1 MKTNMKP
8 ASILYPQP
16 VLVIASYDK
25 EGHADAMVAAW
36 GGIYDTNQIGFMLDH
51 RHQTTENIR
60 AASAFTVSM
69 ATVGTMAESDYFG
82 CVSERAAAGKIAH
95 VGFHVVK
102 SEHVEAPVITEYPLT
117 FECKVSKVTQV
128 GEDFHFVGDIVN
140 ILVDDSILTEG
151 KIDPM
156 KLAPITFD
164 AVHGKYL
171 PLGEAVGKAWGEG
184 RIFMK

>member
-1 MKTNMKP
+1 MKTSCKP
-8 ASILYPQP
+8 QSILYPQP

-82 CVSERAAAGKIAH
+82 SVSEKTAAGKIERSRLPRCEERACRSTGH
-95 VGFHVVK
+95 HGVP
-102 SEHVEAPVITEYPLT
+102 A
-117 FECKVSKVTQV
+117 
-128 GEDFHFVGDIVN
+128 DI
-140 ILVDDSILTEG
+140 
-151 KIDPM
+151 
-156 KLAPITFD
+156 
-164 AVHGKYL
+164 
-171 PLGEAVGKAWGEG
+171 
-184 RIFMK
+184 

>member
-1 MKTNMKP
+1 MKTSCKP
-8 ASILYPQP
+8 QSILYPQP

-25 EGHADAMVAAW
+25 EGRADAMVAAW

-82 CVSERAAAGKIAH
+82 CVSEKAAAGKIGH
-95 VGFHVVK
+95 VGFHAVK

-140 ILVDDSILTEG
+140 ILADESILTDG
-151 KIDPM
+151 KIDPK
-156 KLAPITFD
+156 KLNPLTFD
-164 AVHGKYL
+164 AVHGTYIT
-171 PLGEAVGKAWGEG
+171 LGDTVGKAWGEG
-184 RIFMK
+184 RKFVK

>member
-1 MKTNMKP
+1 MKINMKP

-69 ATVGTMAESDYFG
+69 ATVATMAESDYFG
-82 CVSERAAAGKIAH
+82 CVSEKAAAGKIAH

-102 SEHVEAPVITEYPLT
+102 SEHVEAPVITL
-117 FECKVSKVTQV
+117 SLI
-128 GEDFHFVGDIVN
+128 HI
-140 ILVDDSILTEG
+140 
-151 KIDPM
+151 
-156 KLAPITFD
+156 
-164 AVHGKYL
+164 
-171 PLGEAVGKAWGEG
+171 
-184 RIFMK
+184 

>member
-1 MKTNMKP
+1 MKTNYKP
-8 ASILYPQP
+8 QSILYPQP

-82 CVSERAAAGKIAH
+82 CVSE
-95 VGFHVVK
+95 
-102 SEHVEAPVITEYPLT
+102 HVEAPVITEYPLT

-128 GEDFHFVGDIVN
+128 GEDFHFVGEIVN
-140 ILVDDSILTEG
+140 ILVDDAILTEG

>member
-60 AASAFTVSM
+60 AAGAFTVSM
-69 ATVGTMAESDYFG
+69 ATVGTMAESD
-82 CVSERAAAGKIAH
+82 
-95 VGFHVVK
+95 
-102 SEHVEAPVITEYPLT
+102 
-117 FECKVSKVTQV
+117 
-128 GEDFHFVGDIVN
+128 
-140 ILVDDSILTEG
+140 
-151 KIDPM
+151 
-156 KLAPITFD
+156 
-164 AVHGKYL
+164 
-171 PLGEAVGKAWGEG
+171 
-184 RIFMK
+184 

>member
-1 MKTNMKP
+1 MKTNYKP
-8 ASILYPQP
+8 QSILYHQP

-25 EGHADAMVAAW
+25 EGRADAMVAAW

-69 ATVGTMAESDYFG
+69 ATVATMAESDYFG
-82 CVSERAAAGKIAH
+82 CVSEKAAAGKIAH

>member
-51 RHQTTENIR
+51 RHQT
-60 AASAFTVSM
+60 
-69 ATVGTMAESDYFG
+69 
-82 CVSERAAAGKIAH
+82 AAGKIAH

-140 ILVDDSILTEG
+140 ILVDDAILTEG